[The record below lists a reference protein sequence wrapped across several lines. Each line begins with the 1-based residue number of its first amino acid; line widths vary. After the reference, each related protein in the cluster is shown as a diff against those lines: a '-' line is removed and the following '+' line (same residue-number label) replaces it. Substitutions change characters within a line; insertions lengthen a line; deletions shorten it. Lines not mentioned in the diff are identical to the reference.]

1 MYSCALCTIHSC
13 RSGDMSKAPKNCPC
27 LENENEKILKK
38 YYEEDNLKLAY
49 SSALVESEGYCKKT
63 RIEEIMDFAGKCGF
77 KNLGIAFCI
86 GLSQEARMVAE
97 ILTANG
103 FEINSIAC
111 KNCSIPKETINI
123 KEDEK
128 VHPNTYEPMCNPI
141 GQAYFLNKA
150 ETDLNIVLG
159 LCVGHD
165 SLFMKYSKAP
175 VTVLAVK
182 DRVLGHNPLAAVYL
196 SKGYYRN
203 KLFPENMGK

>member
-1 MYSCALCTIHSC
+1 MYSCAQCAIHSC
-13 RSGDMSKAPKNCPC
+13 RTGDMSKAPKNCPC
-27 LENENEKILKK
+27 LDNKKDDIVKK
-38 YYEEDNLKLAY
+38 YFEEGNLVLAY

-63 RIEEIMDFAGKCGF
+63 RIEEIMDFSRKCSF
-77 KNLGIAFCI
+77 KSLGIAFCI
-86 GLSQEARMVAE
+86 GLSSEAKAVAD

-103 FEINSIAC
+103 FNVDSVVC

-123 KEDEK
+123 KENEK
-128 VHPNTYEPMCNPI
+128 VRPNTYEPMCNPI

-150 ETDLNIVLG
+150 GTDLNIVLG

-165 SLFMKYSKAP
+165 SLFMKYSRAP

-182 DRVLGHNPLAAVYL
+182 DRVLGHNPLAAIYL
-196 SKGYYRN
+196 SKGYYKT